1 MRTRSGSLYCN
12 NGGEVA
18 VVGQKRKRA
27 TSPAFGQSAVA
38 AGECAAGGRRKR
50 LAGGPDYLDVLPD
63 DLVLSILS
71 KLAASASAPS
81 DLLSVHLTYVPAP
94 LASPSSIRLSPL
106 RKHLRR
112 GLVFMGIK
120 RRRPKGLGTDVSG
133 VCRCKRLN
141 ELGGHD
147 MVFAKAS
154 PASLAVRATSWS
166 EPAQRF
172 LKRCAD
178 AGNLEACYILG
189 MIRFYCLGSRSSGAA
204 LLARAA
210 VGGHAAALYSLAVI
224 QFNGSGGAKSDR
236 DLRAGA
242 ALCARAAALGHVDA
256 LRELGHCLQDGYGV
270 RRDPAEGR
278 RLLVAANARELSL
291 ALAAAAASRHAF
303 ASLPLS
309 AAGVAGGCCPLLSEF
324 GWSLPEAEPHAAN
337 QFMVDWW
344 ASRGT
349 QAAAAKKTGAG
360 TGDTDGDAAELRLC
374 SHVRCGRRET
384 RRHEFRRCSVCGA
397 ANYCS
402 RACQA
407 LDWKRAHKAQC
418 VPMDRW
424 LLAAAVNAGDA
435 EAPPQ

>member
-1 MRTRSGSLYCN
+1 MRTRSGSLYL
-12 NGGEVA
+12 GGREQA
-18 VVGQKRKRA
+18 PVVGQKRKR
-27 TSPAFGQSAVA
+27 SSA
-38 AGECAAGGRRKR
+38 AGDCYGGRVKR
-50 LAGGPDYLDVLPD
+50 QAGGPDYLDGIPD

-71 KLAASASAPS
+71 KLAASASTPA
-81 DLLSVHLTYVPAP
+81 DLLSVHLT
-94 LASPSSIRLSPL
+94 
-106 RKHLRR
+106 
-112 GLVFMGIK
+112 
-120 RRRPKGLGTDVSG
+120 
-133 VCRCKRLN
+133 CKRLN
-141 ELGGHD
+141 GLGGQD

-154 PASLAVRATSWS
+154 PASLAVKAAAWS
-166 EPAQRF
+166 EPVQRY

-189 MIRFYCLGSRSSGAA
+189 MIRFYCLGSRSGGAA
-204 LLARAA
+204 LLAKAA
-210 VGGHAAALYSLAVI
+210 VGGHPAALYSLAVI

-242 ALCARAAALGHVDA
+242 ALCARSAALGHVDA

-291 ALAAAAASRHAF
+291 ALAAASATHTF
-303 ASLPLS
+303 ASLPLG
-309 AAGVAGGCCPLLSEF
+309 AVPAGGVGAGGCPLLSDF
-324 GWSLPEAEPHAAN
+324 GWSLPEAEPHTAN
-337 QFMVDWW
+337 QFMSDWW
-344 ASRGT
+344 ASRGV
-349 QAAAAKKTGAG
+349 QASPKKPAPGAEA
-360 TGDTDGDAAELRLC
+360 TGDSDGDLRLC
-374 SHVRCGRRET
+374 SHMRCGRKET

-424 LLAAAVNAGDA
+424 LLAVAGDA
-435 EAPPQ
+435 AQ

>member
-1 MRTRSGSLYCN
+1 MRTRSGSRYS

-18 VVGQKRKRA
+18 ALVGQKRKKSA
-27 TSPAFGQSAVA
+27 SAV
-38 AGECAAGGRRKR
+38 AGECACDGRRKR
-50 LAGGPDYLDVLPD
+50 LAGGPDYLDALPD
-63 DLVLSILS
+63 DLVLSILT
-71 KLAASASAPS
+71 KLAAASSAPS
-81 DLLSVHLTYVPAP
+81 DLLSVHLT
-94 LASPSSIRLSPL
+94 
-106 RKHLRR
+106 
-112 GLVFMGIK
+112 
-120 RRRPKGLGTDVSG
+120 
-133 VCRCKRLN
+133 CKRLN

-154 PASLAVRATSWS
+154 PASLAVKAAAWS

-189 MIRFYCLGSRSSGAA
+189 MIRFYCLGSRSGGAA

-278 RLLVAANARELSL
+278 RLLVAANARELTL
-291 ALAAAAASRHAF
+291 ALSAAAASRHAVAALPF
-303 ASLPLS
+303 A
-309 AAGVAGGCCPLLSEF
+309 AAGGVGGGGGGCPLLSDF

-344 ASRGT
+344 ASRCAA
-349 QAAAAKKTGAG
+349 QAGGKKPGG
-360 TGDTDGDAAELRLC
+360 ESSGDGAELRLC

-424 LLAAAVNAGDA
+424 LLAGVAAVGGIGGGG
-435 EAPPQ
+435 EAQQQQQ

>member
-1 MRTRSGSLYCN
+1 MRTRSGSLYSN

-18 VVGQKRKRA
+18 VGQKRKRSA
-27 TSPAFGQSAVA
+27 PMLGQSAVA
-38 AGECAAGGRRKR
+38 GECAGQGRRKR
-50 LAGGPDYLDVLPD
+50 LAGGPDYLDELPD

-81 DLLSVHLTYVPAP
+81 DLLSVHLT
-94 LASPSSIRLSPL
+94 
-106 RKHLRR
+106 
-112 GLVFMGIK
+112 
-120 RRRPKGLGTDVSG
+120 
-133 VCRCKRLN
+133 CKRLN
-141 ELGGHD
+141 ELGGHE

-154 PASLAVRATSWS
+154 PASLAVKAAAWS

-189 MIRFYCLGSRSSGAA
+189 MIRFYCLGSRSGGAA

-242 ALCARAAALGHVDA
+242 ALCARASALGHVDA

-278 RLLVAANARELSL
+278 RLLVAANARELTL
-291 ALAAAAASRHAF
+291 ALAAAAASRHPF
-303 ASLPLS
+303 AAAVPLGAAAAA
-309 AAGVAGGCCPLLSEF
+309 AAGAGGCPLLSDF

-344 ASRGT
+344 ASRGA
-349 QAAAAKKTGAG
+349 QAAAGKKLGPGAG
-360 TGDTDGDAAELRLC
+360 TGDSDSDGGELRLC

-424 LLAAAVNAGDA
+424 LLAAANAG
-435 EAPPQ
+435 EAPQ

>member
-1 MRTRSGSLYCN
+1 M
-12 NGGEVA
+12 
-18 VVGQKRKRA
+18 
-27 TSPAFGQSAVA
+27 GQSAVA
-38 AGECAAGGRRKR
+38 GECAGGGQRKR

-81 DLLSVHLTYVPAP
+81 DLLSVHLT
-94 LASPSSIRLSPL
+94 
-106 RKHLRR
+106 
-112 GLVFMGIK
+112 
-120 RRRPKGLGTDVSG
+120 
-133 VCRCKRLN
+133 CKRLN

-154 PASLAVRATSWS
+154 PASLAVKAAAWS

-242 ALCARAAALGHVDA
+242 ALCARAAALGHVNA

-278 RLLVAANARELSL
+278 RLLVAANARELTL
-291 ALAAAAASRHAF
+291 ALAAAAASRHPF
-303 ASLPLS
+303 AAALPLG
-309 AAGVAGGCCPLLSEF
+309 AAVEGAGGCPLLSDF
-324 GWSLPEAEPHAAN
+324 GWSLPEADPHAAN

-344 ASRGT
+344 ASRGA
-349 QAAAAKKTGAG
+349 QAAAAKKPATGG
-360 TGDTDGDAAELRLC
+360 DGDGDGDGAELRLC

-424 LLAAAVNAGDA
+424 LAANAG
-435 EAPPQ
+435 EAAPQ

>member
-12 NGGEVA
+12 NGVEIV

-27 TSPAFGQSAVA
+27 TSPALWQSAVA

-81 DLLSVHLTYVPAP
+81 DLLSVHLT
-94 LASPSSIRLSPL
+94 L

-120 RRRPKGLGTDVSG
+120 RRMPKGLGTDDVFG
-133 VCRCKRLN
+133 GCRCKRLN

-154 PASLAVRATSWS
+154 PASLAVRAASWS

-309 AAGVAGGCCPLLSEF
+309 AAGVAGAGGCCPLLSEF
-324 GWSLPEAEPHAAN
+324 GWSLPEPEPHAAN

-349 QAAAAKKTGAG
+349 QAAAAKKPGAG
-360 TGDTDGDAAELRLC
+360 TGDTDGDATELRLC

>member
-1 MRTRSGSLYCN
+1 MRTRSGSLYSN
-12 NGGEVA
+12 NGGEA
-18 VVGQKRKRA
+18 AVGQKRKRTA
-27 TSPAFGQSAVA
+27 APMGPSAV
-38 AGECAAGGRRKR
+38 AGECAGGARRKR

-81 DLLSVHLTYVPAP
+81 DLLSVHLT
-94 LASPSSIRLSPL
+94 
-106 RKHLRR
+106 
-112 GLVFMGIK
+112 
-120 RRRPKGLGTDVSG
+120 
-133 VCRCKRLN
+133 CKRLN

-154 PASLAVRATSWS
+154 PASLAVKAAAWS

-278 RLLVAANARELSL
+278 RLLVAANARELTL
-291 ALAAAAASRHAF
+291 ALATAAASRHPF
-303 ASLPLS
+303 AAALPLG
-309 AAGVAGGCCPLLSEF
+309 AAGAGAGGCPLLSDF

-344 ASRGT
+344 ASRGA
-349 QAAAAKKTGAG
+349 QAAAAKKPATGG
-360 TGDTDGDAAELRLC
+360 DGDGDGAELRLC

-424 LLAAAVNAGDA
+424 LAANAG
-435 EAPPQ
+435 EAAPQ

>member
-1 MRTRSGSLYCN
+1 MRTRSGSLYSN
-12 NGGEVA
+12 NGGEVS
-18 VVGQKRKRA
+18 VGQKRKRTA
-27 TSPAFGQSAVA
+27 SPMGHSAV
-38 AGECAAGGRRKR
+38 AGECAGGGRRKR

-81 DLLSVHLTYVPAP
+81 DLLSVHLT
-94 LASPSSIRLSPL
+94 
-106 RKHLRR
+106 
-112 GLVFMGIK
+112 
-120 RRRPKGLGTDVSG
+120 
-133 VCRCKRLN
+133 CKRLN

-154 PASLAVRATSWS
+154 AASLAVKAAAWS

-278 RLLVAANARELSL
+278 RLLVAANARELTL
-291 ALAAAAASRHAF
+291 ALAAAAASRHPF
-303 ASLPLS
+303 AAALPLGAAA
-309 AAGVAGGCCPLLSEF
+309 AAGAGGCPLLSDF

-344 ASRGT
+344 ASRGA
-349 QAAAAKKTGAG
+349 QAAAAKKPG
-360 TGDTDGDAAELRLC
+360 TGGDSDGDGAELRLC

-407 LDWKRAHKAQC
+407 LEWKRAHKAQC

-424 LLAAAVNAGDA
+424 LLAAANAG
-435 EAPPQ
+435 EAAPQ

>member
-1 MRTRSGSLYCN
+1 MRTRSGSLYRSG
-12 NGGEVA
+12 GGETA
-18 VVGQKRKRA
+18 MVGQKRKRSSLPQYA
-27 TSPAFGQSAVA
+27 T
-38 AGECAAGGRRKR
+38 AGDCCGGGRRKR
-50 LAGGPDYLDVLPD
+50 LAGGPDYLDELPD
-63 DLVLSILS
+63 DLVLAVLS
-71 KLAASASAPS
+71 KLAASASSPS
-81 DLLSVHLTYVPAP
+81 DLLSVHLT
-94 LASPSSIRLSPL
+94 
-106 RKHLRR
+106 
-112 GLVFMGIK
+112 
-120 RRRPKGLGTDVSG
+120 
-133 VCRCKRLN
+133 CKRLN
-141 ELGGHD
+141 GLGRHD

-154 PASLAVRATSWS
+154 PASLAVKAASWS
-166 EPAQRF
+166 EPVQRF

-189 MIRFYCLGSRSSGAA
+189 MIRFYCLGNRSGGAALLARAAVGGHAAALYSLAVIQFNGSGGANGGAA

-278 RLLVAANARELSL
+278 RFLVAANARELTL
-291 ALAAAAASRHAF
+291 ALAAAASHRPF
-303 ASLPLS
+303 AALPLTGS
-309 AAGVAGGCCPLLSEF
+309 GGGAVGGCPLLSDF
-324 GWSLPEAEPHAAN
+324 GWSLPEAEPHPAN
-337 QFMVDWW
+337 LFMADWW
-344 ASRGT
+344 ASRGVQAT
-349 QAAAAKKTGAG
+349 AKKPGLEAPAPAAAAA
-360 TGDTDGDAAELRLC
+360 TGDSDGGGELRLC

-424 LLAAAVNAGDA
+424 LLAGG
-435 EAPPQ
+435 EAQ

>member
-1 MRTRSGSLYCN
+1 MRTRSGSLYL
-12 NGGEVA
+12 GGRDQAPVA
-18 VVGQKRKRA
+18 GHKRKR
-27 TSPAFGQSAVA
+27 SPAAA
-38 AGECAAGGRRKR
+38 AGRVKR
-50 LAGGPDYLDVLPD
+50 QAGGPDYLDGIPD

-71 KLAASASAPS
+71 KLAATASSPA
-81 DLLSVHLTYVPAP
+81 DLLSVHLT
-94 LASPSSIRLSPL
+94 
-106 RKHLRR
+106 
-112 GLVFMGIK
+112 
-120 RRRPKGLGTDVSG
+120 
-133 VCRCKRLN
+133 CKRLN
-141 ELGGHD
+141 GLGRQD

-154 PASLAVRATSWS
+154 PASLAVKAAAWS
-166 EPAQRF
+166 EPVQRY

-189 MIRFYCLGSRSSGAA
+189 MIRFYCLGSRSGGAA
-204 LLARAA
+204 LLAKAA
-210 VGGHAAALYSLAVI
+210 VGGHSAALYSLAVI

-242 ALCARAAALGHVDA
+242 ALCARSAALGHVDA

-291 ALAAAAASRHAF
+291 ALAAAATAASATHSF
-303 ASLPLS
+303 ASSLPLGAV
-309 AAGVAGGCCPLLSEF
+309 AAGVGAGGCPLLSDF
-324 GWSLPEAEPHAAN
+324 GWSLPETEPHTAN
-337 QFMVDWW
+337 QFMSDWW
-344 ASRGT
+344 ASRGV
-349 QAAAAKKTGAG
+349 QASFKKPAPGAEA
-360 TGDTDGDAAELRLC
+360 TGDGDGELRLC
-374 SHVRCGRRET
+374 SHLRCGRKET

-424 LLAAAVNAGDA
+424 LLAAAGDNNNAA
-435 EAPPQ
+435 AQ

>member
-12 NGGEVA
+12 GGEVA
-18 VVGQKRKRA
+18 VGQKRKRA
-27 TSPAFGQSAVA
+27 ASPSLGQSAVA
-38 AGECAAGGRRKR
+38 GECAGGGRGKR

-81 DLLSVHLTYVPAP
+81 DLLSVHLT
-94 LASPSSIRLSPL
+94 
-106 RKHLRR
+106 
-112 GLVFMGIK
+112 
-120 RRRPKGLGTDVSG
+120 
-133 VCRCKRLN
+133 CKRLN
-141 ELGGHD
+141 DLGGHD

-154 PASLAVRATSWS
+154 PASLAVKAAAWS

-189 MIRFYCLGSRSSGAA
+189 MIRFYCLGSRSGGAA

-278 RLLVAANARELSL
+278 RLLVAANARELTL
-291 ALAAAAASRHAF
+291 ALAATRHPFAAPVPLGAAA
-303 ASLPLS
+303 
-309 AAGVAGGCCPLLSEF
+309 AAAAAAVSAGGGACPLLSDF
-324 GWSLPEAEPHAAN
+324 GWSLPEAEPHAVN

-344 ASRGT
+344 ASHGA
-349 QAAAAKKTGAG
+349 QAAAVKKPG
-360 TGDTDGDAAELRLC
+360 TGDTDGDGAELRLC

-424 LLAAAVNAGDA
+424 LLAAAG
-435 EAPPQ
+435 EAAPQ

>member
-1 MRTRSGSLYCN
+1 MRGVQGL
-12 NGGEVA
+12 
-18 VVGQKRKRA
+18 
-27 TSPAFGQSAVA
+27 
-38 AGECAAGGRRKR
+38 
-50 LAGGPDYLDVLPD
+50 
-63 DLVLSILS
+63 
-71 KLAASASAPS
+71 
-81 DLLSVHLTYVPAP
+81 
-94 LASPSSIRLSPL
+94 IRNL
-106 RKHLRR
+106 
-112 GLVFMGIK
+112 
-120 RRRPKGLGTDVSG
+120 
-133 VCRCKRLN
+133 CKRLN
-141 ELGGHD
+141 GLGRHD

-154 PASLAVRATSWS
+154 PASLAVKAASWS
-166 EPAQRF
+166 EPVQRF

-189 MIRFYCLGSRSSGAA
+189 MIRFYCLGNRSGGAA

-270 RRDPAEGR
+270 RQDPAEGR
-278 RLLVAANARELSL
+278 RFLVAANARELTL
-291 ALAAAAASRHAF
+291 ALAAAASHRPF
-303 ASLPLS
+303 AALPL
-309 AAGVAGGCCPLLSEF
+309 GVGGGGSGTIGGCPLLSDF
-324 GWSLPEAEPHAAN
+324 GWSLPEAEPHPAN
-337 QFMVDWW
+337 LFMADWW
-344 ASRGT
+344 ASRGV
-349 QAAAAKKTGAG
+349 QASAKKAANPEEAAAA
-360 TGDTDGDAAELRLC
+360 TGDSDGGGGELRLC

-424 LLAAAVNAGDA
+424 LLAAG
-435 EAPPQ
+435 EAQ

>member
-1 MRTRSGSLYCN
+1 MRTRSGSRYS
-12 NGGEVA
+12 NGGGEDA
-18 VVGQKRKRA
+18 LVGQKRKRA
-27 TSPAFGQSAVA
+27 ASAV
-38 AGECAAGGRRKR
+38 AGECACCERRKR
-50 LAGGPDYLDVLPD
+50 PADGPDYLDALPD
-63 DLVLSILS
+63 DLVLSILT
-71 KLAASASAPS
+71 KVAADSSAPA
-81 DLLSVHLTYVPAP
+81 DLLSVHLT
-94 LASPSSIRLSPL
+94 
-106 RKHLRR
+106 
-112 GLVFMGIK
+112 
-120 RRRPKGLGTDVSG
+120 
-133 VCRCKRLN
+133 CKRLN
-141 ELGGHD
+141 ELGSHD

-154 PASLAVRATSWS
+154 PASLSVKAAAWS
-166 EPAQRF
+166 EAAQRF
-172 LKRCAD
+172 LKRSAD

-189 MIRFYCLGSRSSGAA
+189 MIRFYCLGSRSGGAA
-204 LLARAA
+204 LLAKAA

-278 RLLVAANARELSL
+278 RLLVSANARELTL
-291 ALAAAAASRHAF
+291 ALSAAASRHA
-303 ASLPLS
+303 
-309 AAGVAGGCCPLLSEF
+309 AGVVVGGGGGGGCPLLSDF

-344 ASRGT
+344 WASDRCAA
-349 QAAAAKKTGAG
+349 QAGGKITGESG
-360 TGDTDGDAAELRLC
+360 VDGDGAELRLC

-407 LDWKRAHKAQC
+407 LDWKRAHKVQC
-418 VPMDRW
+418 VPVDRW
-424 LLAAAVNAGDA
+424 LLGAVGDA
-435 EAPPQ
+435 QDQQQQQPQ

>member
-1 MRTRSGSLYCN
+1 MRTRSGSLYC

-18 VVGQKRKRA
+18 VVGQKRKRSA
-27 TSPAFGQSAVA
+27 SPVGQSAVA
-38 AGECAAGGRRKR
+38 GECLSGGRRKR
-50 LAGGPDYLDVLPD
+50 LAGGPDYLDVLTD

-81 DLLSVHLTYVPAP
+81 DLLSVHLT
-94 LASPSSIRLSPL
+94 
-106 RKHLRR
+106 
-112 GLVFMGIK
+112 
-120 RRRPKGLGTDVSG
+120 
-133 VCRCKRLN
+133 CKRLN
-141 ELGGHD
+141 DLGGHD

-154 PASLAVRATSWS
+154 PASLAVKAAAWS

-189 MIRFYCLGSRSSGAA
+189 MIRFYCLGSRSGGAA

-291 ALAAAAASRHAF
+291 ALAAAAATRHPF
-303 ASLPLS
+303 AAAVPLGAAAAAAA
-309 AAGVAGGCCPLLSEF
+309 AAGAGGGCPLLSDF
-324 GWSLPEAEPHAAN
+324 GWSLPEAEPHAVN

-344 ASRGT
+344 ASSRGA
-349 QAAAAKKTGAG
+349 QAAAVKKPG
-360 TGDTDGDAAELRLC
+360 TGESDGDGAELRLC

-424 LLAAAVNAGDA
+424 LIAAANAAG
-435 EAPPQ
+435 EALPQ

>member
-1 MRTRSGSLYCN
+1 MAGCVMDGLKVADMERLLLCSL
-12 NGGEVA
+12 
-18 VVGQKRKRA
+18 Q
-27 TSPAFGQSAVA
+27 
-38 AGECAAGGRRKR
+38 
-50 LAGGPDYLDVLPD
+50 
-63 DLVLSILS
+63 
-71 KLAASASAPS
+71 
-81 DLLSVHLTYVPAP
+81 
-94 LASPSSIRLSPL
+94 
-106 RKHLRR
+106 
-112 GLVFMGIK
+112 
-120 RRRPKGLGTDVSG
+120 
-133 VCRCKRLN
+133 
-141 ELGGHD
+141 
-147 MVFAKAS
+147 
-154 PASLAVRATSWS
+154 
-166 EPAQRF
+166 
-172 LKRCAD
+172 
-178 AGNLEACYILG
+178 
-189 MIRFYCLGSRSSGAA
+189 IRFYCLGSRSGGAA

-242 ALCARAAALGHVDA
+242 ALCARAASLGHVDA

-278 RLLVAANARELSL
+278 RLLVAANARELTL
-291 ALAAAAASRHAF
+291 ALSAAASRHAVAALPF
-303 ASLPLS
+303 AA
-309 AAGVAGGCCPLLSEF
+309 AAGVVGGGGGCPLLSDF

-344 ASRGT
+344 ASRCAA
-349 QAAAAKKTGAG
+349 QAGGKKR
-360 TGDTDGDAAELRLC
+360 GDGSGVDGDGDGAELRLC

-424 LLAAAVNAGDA
+424 LLAGVAVGGGV
-435 EAPPQ
+435 EAQQHQQ